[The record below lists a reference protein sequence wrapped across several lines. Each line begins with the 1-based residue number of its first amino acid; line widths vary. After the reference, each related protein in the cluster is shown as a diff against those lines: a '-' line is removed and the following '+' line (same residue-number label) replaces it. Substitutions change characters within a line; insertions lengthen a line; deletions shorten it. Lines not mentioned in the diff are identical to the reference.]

1 MSDYSGRTTIDYY
14 SLIARAV
21 SKLPSNTAEERQAL
35 YEQARATL
43 ANQLRL
49 HDPPLSGSEIASE
62 RFALEAAF
70 LRVEEDTPSMNDPH
84 VETLHYSIRHADTV
98 DFNKAPPLEYDK
110 EPSFS
115 VHIENGQANIKMKD
129 HHPTEESARAAVEP
143 FLEAWELKCT
153 LDDAD
158 DKFEFVF
165 QRADIVDRMQTHGQI
180 YAQGFADGD
189 STASAHAHTQRLK
202 YPDPPVGLAFDSNV
216 ELMLYCYRMYRE
228 GRSRLG
234 DTAYFCFTVLRQ
246 AAGNRKQAARLFGI
260 ELSIL
265 AKLGELSSVK
275 GGREARKAEGAQVDF
290 TDTERAWLEAV
301 MKTIIRRTSEVAFD
315 PQANQK
321 QITMGDLPPLA

>member
-1 MSDYSGRTTIDYY
+1 MSDYSGQTTIDYY

-21 SKLPSNTAEERQAL
+21 SKLPSNTAEDRQAL

-98 DFNKAPPLEYDK
+98 DFNKAPLLEYDK

-153 LDDAD
+153 LDDAND
-158 DKFEFVF
+158 RFEFVF

-189 STASAHAHTQRLK
+189 GIGAAHAHCERLR
-202 YPDPPVGLAFDSNV
+202 YPDPPVGLAVDDHV
-216 ELMLYCYRMYRE
+216 DLMGHRYRLYRE
-228 GRSRLG
+228 GRRGLADAG
-234 DTAYFCFTVLRQ
+234 YFCLTVLEG
-246 AAGNRKQAARLFGI
+246 AAGGEPGRNRDEIDRTYGI
-260 ELSIL
+260 ER
-265 AKLGELSSVK
+265 AVVDELGRLTDAK
-275 GGREARKAEGAQVDF
+275 GGKEARKAKGAQVDF
-290 TDTERAWLEAV
+290 
-301 MKTIIRRTSEVAFD
+301 
-315 PQANQK
+315 
-321 QITMGDLPPLA
+321 